1 MPAKQKFLF
10 IFISDSYEK
19 KNDIFFHCQGINA
32 EKAYLKR
39 LTEKNRGCRK
49 NMTFTKM

>member
-1 MPAKQKFLF
+1 MKENFYPGMSQ
-10 IFISDSYEK
+10 